1 MSAKD
6 LFHQA
11 VKTALEKDGWLI
23 TDDPL
28 HIRVGGVLDMYID
41 LGAEKIIAAQK
52 EGQKIAVEIK
62 SFIGASTIS
71 DFHLAIG
78 QFINYRYALEDED
91 PERILYLAVPQNTYN
106 DFFKIPFIQSVVRR
120 SQLTLL
126 VYDIEQ
132 EAIVQ
137 WQA

>member
-6 LFHQA
+6 LFHQT

-106 DFFKIPFIQSVVRR
+106 DFFKLPFIQSVVRR

>member
-1 MSAKD
+1 MPAGD
-6 LFHQA
+6 LFHNA

-28 HIRVGGVLDMYID
+28 HIRIGGVIDMYID

-52 EGQKIAVEIK
+52 DEQKIAVEIK

-71 DFHLAIG
+71 EFHLAIG

-91 PERILYLAVPQNTYN
+91 PERILYLAVPENTYN
-106 DFFKIPFIQSVVRR
+106 DFFKLPFIQSVIRR
-120 SQLTLL
+120 SQLRLV

-137 WQA
+137 WQV

>member
-1 MSAKD
+1 MSARD
-6 LFHQA
+6 LFHDA
-11 VKTALEKDGWLI
+11 VKIALEKDGWVI

-28 HIRVGGVLDMYID
+28 HIRIGGVLDMYID

-62 SFIGASTIS
+62 SFVGASTIS
-71 DFHLAIG
+71 EFHLAIG

-91 PERILYLAVPQNTYN
+91 PERILYLAVPQNIYN
-106 DFFKIPFIQSVVRR
+106 DFFKVPFIQSVVRR
-120 SQLTLL
+120 SQLNLL

-137 WQA
+137 WQI

>member
-1 MSAKD
+1 MSARD
-6 LFHQA
+6 LFHNA
-11 VKTALEKDGWLI
+11 VKLALEKDGWII

-28 HIRVGGVLDMYID
+28 HIRIGGVIDMYID

-52 EGQKIAVEIK
+52 DEQKIAVEIK

-71 DFHLAIG
+71 EFHLAIG
-78 QFINYRYALEDED
+78 QFTNYRYALADED
-91 PERILYLAVPQNTYN
+91 PERTLYLAVPQNTYN
-106 DFFKIPFIQSVVRR
+106 DFFKLPFIQSVVRR
-120 SQLTLL
+120 SQLNLL

-137 WQA
+137 WQI

>member
-6 LFHQA
+6 LFHNA

-28 HIRVGGVLDMYID
+28 HLRIGGVIDMYVD
-41 LGAEKIIAAQK
+41 LGAEKVIAAQK
-52 EGQKIAVEIK
+52 DGQKIAVEIK

-71 DFHLAIG
+71 EFHLAIG
-78 QFINYRYALEDED
+78 QFINYRYALEDQD
-91 PERILYLAVPQNTYN
+91 PGRILYLAVPQNTYN
-106 DFFKIPFIQSVVRR
+106 DFFKLPFIQSVISR
-120 SQLTLL
+120 SQLRLV

>member
-1 MSAKD
+1 MSARD
-6 LFHQA
+6 LFHNA
-11 VKTALEKDGWLI
+11 VKIALEKDGWII

-28 HIRVGGVLDMYID
+28 HIRIGGVIDMYID

-71 DFHLAIG
+71 KFHLAIG
-78 QFINYRYALEDED
+78 QFINYRYALEDAD

-106 DFFKIPFIQSVVRR
+106 DFFKLPFIQSVV
-120 SQLTLL
+120 SQSTQSFSLQPFP
-126 VYDIEQ
+126 I
-132 EAIVQ
+132 
-137 WQA
+137 